1 MPKYKSLPFFILI
14 MFISS
19 CIGPKKINKWVNKQY
34 GESIDA
40 KPKTQ
45 NDYLSVN
52 SGLISN
58 NAIASVTT
66 KQTKN
71 VLPLI
76 FYWQMDYILT
86 CTLNPQIPINTFTST
101 ILPYANLKGLK
112 QKLNGQKIELSVD
125 KIPNLFTLNDRGHV
139 VWVVYAFGWD
149 DISFK
154 PDLEG
159 LVVSYKIIN
168 GNAEIKKGTVTITNE
183 DEVLVMKHL
192 HSIKEATGQYLEQ
205 YDENIKTLTKKALDK
220 IISEL

>member
-1 MPKYKSLPFFILI
+1 MIKHQVLTLLIFTTFFI
-14 MFISS
+14 S

-45 NDYLSVN
+45 NDYLSVT
-52 SGLISN
+52 SGLITN
-58 NAIASVTT
+58 NTIASVTT

-112 QKLNGQKIELSVD
+112 QKLNGQKIELSID
-125 KIPNLFTLNDRGHV
+125 GIPNLFVLNDKGHI

-154 PDLEG
+154 PDPEA

-168 GNAEIKKGTVTITNE
+168 SNNETKKGTVTITNE
-183 DEVLVMKHL
+183 DEMLVMKHL

-205 YDENIKTLTKKALDK
+205 YDENIKALTKKALDK